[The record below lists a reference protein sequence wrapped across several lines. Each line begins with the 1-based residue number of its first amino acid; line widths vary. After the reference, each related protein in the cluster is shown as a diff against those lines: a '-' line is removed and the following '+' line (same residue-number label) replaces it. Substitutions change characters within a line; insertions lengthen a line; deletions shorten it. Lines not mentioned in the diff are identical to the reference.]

1 MLDIDDSTTC
11 VPEDATICVPEEFF
25 GDNFEPKTFQD
36 VLHIFNIFQY
46 WGARIRAE
54 FYESILSNPSLR
66 SELAIPSNSK
76 ILEEKF
82 PDFEDTDNMVLFM
95 ETSDMYELAC
105 KATRYDSEELFMGVM
120 KIIDPALIDTELW
133 NCAAQGSIV
142 SLMHLHDVCQMAY
155 ENGSYHEFM
164 WPDETTCESAAKVGN
179 VDALRHLQIFSKCNW
194 DARTMMAAAFHG
206 HVNVLEY
213 AYVSYC
219 PCDLTKSFTYDGYT
233 RWTPPK
239 EIFEEFI
246 DQSYNF
252 WYKCGED
259 VPITLGELAASNG
272 NTGCLRFLY
281 ARQED
286 DRRTVCEFNPL
297 TFTAAFANGHY
308 DCVEKVLV
316 EWYNNE
322 VDYDQD
328 DIVDGM
334 PYVIAA
340 LRNDLVL
347 FEVIQKMEIFPLD
360 GLPCLAATTYKNM
373 DSLVYLSQSGLF
385 LNRRYR
391 RICFITAIR
400 EDDLQT
406 IILLH
411 SFLTGYEED
420 EELDYW
426 FCAEAASYNCLS
438 ILKFLMDR
446 DYMRSIHI
454 IDYALESIINNGEGY
469 ECLEYADKHGCPWS
483 LEAIEKAAICGY
495 VRYEL
500 RKT

>member
-1 MLDIDDSTTC
+1 MLDIDDSKTC
-11 VPEDATICVPEEFF
+11 VPEDATICVPGEYFRYS
-25 GDNFEPKTFQD
+25 FEPSTFQD
-36 VLHIFNIFQY
+36 VVHIFNIFQY
-46 WGARIRAE
+46 WGATVRAE
-54 FYESILSNPSLR
+54 FYESILSNPTLR
-66 SELAIPSNSK
+66 SELAIPSNFK

-82 PDFEDTDNMVLFM
+82 PDFEDTCNMVLLM
-95 ETSDMYELAC
+95 ETSNMYDLAC
-105 KATRYDSEELFMGVM
+105 KSTRCGSEELFMGVM
-120 KIIDPALIDTELW
+120 EIIDTTLIDTELW

-142 SLMHLHDVCQMAY
+142 SLMHLDDVCQVAY
-155 ENGSYHEFM
+155 ENGQSHEFM

-179 VDALRHLQIFSKCNW
+179 VDALWHLQNISKCHW

-213 AYVSYC
+213 AYVCYC
-219 PCDLTKSFTYDGYT
+219 PCDLTKTFTYDGYT

-239 EIFEEFI
+239 EIFAEFV
-246 DQSYNF
+246 DQRYIF
-252 WYKCGED
+252 WNKCAED

-272 NTGCLRFLY
+272 NTDCLRFLY
-281 ARQED
+281 ERQED
-286 DRRTVCEFNPL
+286 DRRRLCNFNPL
-297 TFTAAFANGHY
+297 TFTAAFANGHF

-316 EWYNNE
+316 KWYDDDVE
-322 VDYDQD
+322 YDQD
-328 DIVDGM
+328 EIVDGM

-340 LRNDLVL
+340 LRNDLEL

-360 GLPCLAATTYKNM
+360 GLPCIAATTYKNM
-373 DSLVYLSQSGLF
+373 ESLEYLKQCGTF
-385 LNRRYR
+385 LHGKYR
-391 RICFITAIR
+391 NVCFMTAIR

-411 SFLTGYEED
+411 SFLTGYD
-420 EELDYW
+420 EEEESDYW
-426 FCAEAASYNCLS
+426 FCAEAASYNRLS

-446 DYMRSIHI
+446 GYLRTIHI
-454 IDYALESIINNGEGY
+454 IYYALESIVNHGESY

-483 LEAIEKAAICGY
+483 PEAIEKAAICGY